1 MLSVRRCL
9 TCFPSKPSDLSIV
22 VILNTVEKKEAHK
35 TRMNSSNRW
44 LLQKKYSSCYFR
56 GDLGKSMY
64 GYVGIVM
71 VCNPTHAQPDYNN
84 NLHYPK
90 TVQTTIALHMQGAA
104 TGSGRLYASH
114 APRVEWPWWRR
125 GECAWSGRG
134 CAETAYSGE
143 PRTSSEQHYADLLNR
158 D

>member
-1 MLSVRRCL
+1 MLSKQTFGSFNC
-9 TCFPSKPSDLSIV
+9 CDLKYGR
-22 VILNTVEKKEAHK
+22 EKGSTQNKNELKQPLAFA
-35 TRMNSSNRW
+35 
-44 LLQKKYSSCYFR
+44 KKYSSCYFR